1 MAFHVPP
8 LDCSHVS
15 ASYCDFWK
23 STYTQLYN
31 KIKIFSTNTN
41 YSESAYQISKGYE
54 SILVHYIPWCSC
66 SVTLPLNV
74 WYRSWSQTYGEKK
87 TLFFKEIKWEKDQ
100 KKKKKNCGSQN
111 TQDVSLHNLDGY
123 SFIWAK
129 HTEGF
134 SMFVLQLIHTYDII
148 SKKQPAI
155 PTFKAANHEKLL
167 STTMILL
174 NHKWRYLRPNFLDR
188 LG

>member
-31 KIKIFSTNTN
+31 KIKIFSTNTK

-74 WYRSWSQTYGEKK
+74 WYRSWSQTYGKKK

-100 KKKKKNCGSQN
+100 KKKKERDRSGLRNVNWKMYTVPVVPIYKSVSCLWWTTGPEYVPLGLLGWSSKMVQREQ
-111 TQDVSLHNLDGY
+111 TQVPGY
-123 SFIWAK
+123 
-129 HTEGF
+129 
-134 SMFVLQLIHTYDII
+134 
-148 SKKQPAI
+148 
-155 PTFKAANHEKLL
+155 ANK
-167 STTMILL
+167 
-174 NHKWRYLRPNFLDR
+174 
-188 LG
+188 